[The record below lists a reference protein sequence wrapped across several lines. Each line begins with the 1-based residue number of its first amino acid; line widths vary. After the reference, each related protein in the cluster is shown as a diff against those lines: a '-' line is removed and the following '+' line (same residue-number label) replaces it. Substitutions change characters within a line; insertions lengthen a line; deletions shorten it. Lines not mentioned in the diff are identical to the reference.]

1 MRLPRLVL
9 PRIST
14 QLYLLALVAAV
25 VVPLLAF
32 GAFLL
37 TRYAATERARF
48 ERDASQIARQV
59 ALVLDGELA
68 GLAALLKGL
77 SVSSAL
83 EGGDLAQLHVEARRL
98 VDGRDELV
106 VLRDLDT
113 RQLLNTRLPFGTAL
127 PAAPPLSPDERAAF
141 VAGRMLVSE
150 VYPSPISG
158 EPRIAVALPVARGG
172 ATVHVLAITV
182 PTSRFRDVLLPAVP
196 SGWTVG
202 VGDRNGTYV
211 TRSARHEDVSG
222 KPGIPEYLE
231 KAVGRSGTFTAASY
245 EGVALLAGYYRSD
258 FSGWLS
264 AANVPQQVVEAPLR
278 RSLGL
283 LAVMGTAAL
292 ALSALFAYLFG
303 RGFADATAGLVRR
316 AAALGEGRP
325 VRPISTRLSEFAVIG
340 EALAAAAGAVEERT
354 RELKTVLSTVPAVI
368 LFTYDPEVRRV
379 IRNRFA
385 AELFRLPEGESSAI
399 GGPDLEHV
407 CMLKGGQV
415 LRPDEMPLHR
425 AMRGE
430 DVEEEEY
437 TYAFAD
443 GTCRTLLTSATGL
456 RDDKGRIVGAV
467 SVSLDI
473 TDRERAEEQRR
484 LLVHELN
491 HRVKNTL
498 ATVQSIA
505 VQTLRGS
512 ASTAEASEALTDR
525 LMALAKAHDALT
537 RESWEGAALHEI
549 VEAATSPHGGRD
561 RFAVDGPSVW
571 LSPALSLSLA
581 LSLHELA
588 TNGAKYGALSAAGG
602 SVTIAWEV
610 VDRLGDARLRLRWT
624 EHGGPPVRVPT
635 RRGFG
640 SRLIERSLAAESGG
654 SATIEYRPEG
664 VVCVIE
670 APIRRREAHAP
681 AVREPSDDG
690 SDPYGARSAGN

>member
-1 MRLPRLVL
+1 MRLSRLVL
-9 PRIST
+9 RRIST
-14 QLYLLALVAAV
+14 QLYLLTLVAAV

-68 GLAALLKGL
+68 GLVALLKGL

-83 EGGDLAQLHVEARRL
+83 ERGDLAQFHSEARRL

-113 RQLLNTRLPFGTAL
+113 RQLLNTQVPFGTAL
-127 PAAPPLSPDERAAF
+127 PAAPPLSSEERAAF
-141 VAGRMLVSE
+141 GAGRTLVSN

-158 EPRIAVALPVARGG
+158 EPRVAVALPVARGG

-182 PTSRFRDVLLPAVP
+182 PTSRFRDVLVPAVP
-196 SGWTVG
+196 PGWTVG
-202 VGDRNGTYV
+202 VGDRSGTYV
-211 TRSARHEDVSG
+211 TRSARHEDVTG

-231 KAVGRSGTFTAASY
+231 KAVGRSGTFTSASY
-245 EGVALLAGYYRSD
+245 EGVALLAGYYRSE

-278 RSLGL
+278 QSLTL

-303 RGFADATAGLVRR
+303 RGFAEATAGLVRR

-325 VRPISTRLSEFAVIG
+325 VPPLSTRLSEFALVG
-340 EALAAAAGAVEERT
+340 KALAAAAAAVEGRT
-354 RELKTVLSTVPAVI
+354 RELQTVLSTVPAVV

-407 CMLKGGQV
+407 RMMKDGQV

-430 DVEEEEY
+430 AVEEEEY
-437 TYAFAD
+437 TYDFGD
-443 GTCRTLLTSATGL
+443 GTYRTLLTSATGL
-456 RDDKGRIVGAV
+456 RDEKGRVVGAV

-473 TDRERAEEQRR
+473 TERERAEEQRR

-498 ATVQSIA
+498 ATVQAIA
-505 VQTLRGS
+505 VQTLRGA
-512 ASTAEASEALTDR
+512 ASTTEASEALTDR

-537 RESWEGAALHEI
+537 RESWEGAELHEI
-549 VEAATSPHGGRD
+549 VEAATSPHGGRN
-561 RFAVDGPSVW
+561 RFDVEGPSVW

-588 TNGAKYGALSAAGG
+588 TNAAKYGALSTAGG
-602 SVTIAWEV
+602 LVAITWEV
-610 VDRLGDARLRLRWT
+610 VDPRGDARLRLRWI
-624 EHGGPPVRVPT
+624 ERGGPSVRPPT

-640 SRLIERSLAAESGG
+640 SRLIERSLAAEDGG
-654 SATIEYRPEG
+654 SATIGYPPEG
-664 VVCVIE
+664 VVCVME
-670 APIRRREAHAP
+670 APIRGRE
-681 AVREPSDDG
+681 R
-690 SDPYGARSAGN
+690 